1 VRFKFTYK
9 KASVESVSAFAT
21 PINCCLIVDF
31 KYLPYVALAFA
42 AVFLFIVKYEL
53 ILYKPHKFKYI
64 KINI

>member
-1 VRFKFTYK
+1 MSG
-9 KASVESVSAFAT
+9 KAEKL
-21 PINCCLIVDF
+21 INICE
-31 KYLPYVALAFA
+31 AAFA